1 MVGSVTP
8 GKFKNSTISK
18 VPTFL
23 VVTNN
28 GTIVRITNGATI
40 FETLIQ
46 SSNAAKEWRHHL

>member
-8 GKFKNSTISK
+8 GKSKNSTISK

-46 SSNAAKEWRHHL
+46 SSNAATRHHL